1 VLTELFGEPTPLMTD
16 DDVSKNRVSHVWGL
30 VPGGGG
36 ELPLGVP
43 NRFLHMCTPGHH
55 QEQKQCTL
63 TYSLQQDLRS
73 LHDNLSLTLTHPVL
87 ADVIAPEGGGPIGRR
102 SHRTHTLTH
111 LTNIV
116 CAPCTLCECPV
127 FLIYT
132 SSKSMIEI
140 THNSG
145 TAADADA
152 AAPCKYH
159 LQ

>member
-87 ADVIAPEGGGPIGRR
+87 ADVIAPEEGGTNRTAQPPNPYPYS
-102 SHRTHTLTH
+102 SHKHCMRTLHS
-111 LTNIV
+111 V
-116 CAPCTLCECPV
+116 
-127 FLIYT
+127 
-132 SSKSMIEI
+132 
-140 THNSG
+140 
-145 TAADADA
+145 
-152 AAPCKYH
+152 
-159 LQ
+159 